1 MEKEKKQNKVDE
13 LFKWKLKK
21 LLPKVFVIRVFLTY
35 LLAYGKDNDFY
46 SINTFLHSSEKYHD

>member
-46 SINTFLHSSEKYHD
+46 SINKFLHSSE